1 MNKRRKKRNK
11 IRKVKKKAMIQKK
24 REEKGRKGKKRE
36 EKGERMATS
45 IPRVAA
51 ETFPLMYRKDNPLA
65 TRPTERPTNPAP
77 NISSSFS

>member
-36 EKGERMATS
+36 ERMATS